1 MILVESFT
9 RGSLYN
15 NAACFKQNSREG
27 RTNSREEREKKKKG
41 SKGHEE
47 AAPRQIPVT

>member
-1 MILVESFT
+1 MVTSFT

-15 NAACFKQNSREG
+15 DASAPRVLNKIHARNEQIHAR
-27 RTNSREEREKKKKG
+27 RRKKG